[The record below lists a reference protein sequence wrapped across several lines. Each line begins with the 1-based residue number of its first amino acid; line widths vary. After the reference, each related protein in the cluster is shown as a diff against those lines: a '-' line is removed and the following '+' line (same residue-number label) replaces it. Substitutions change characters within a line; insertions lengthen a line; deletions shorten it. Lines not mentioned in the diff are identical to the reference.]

1 MTLEA
6 RRTDD
11 LASHDQL
18 PPLGQPLAA
27 EVRTV
32 RIMAGGDAAVPD
44 IPRGSWQRVFPLQ
57 QERQLTRA
65 RHSIY
70 RAGDVLEGIP
80 VIHSGWAARVKRLSD
95 GRRQILSFI
104 LPGELISAGA
114 VFSERLSFFVDAIT
128 DVRTAVCKRV
138 PLDEILAQS
147 PRLLHTLMAGCLAEK
162 TEIEELATDLGRR
175 RAEERI
181 ARLFLQLKTR
191 LEALGQVPGM
201 SFDMPLR
208 QQHIADATGMTVIH
222 VGRVLGTLRNDGVV
236 QINGGVLTIV
246 DFAALQRLADA

>member
-6 RRTDD
+6 RRTDN
-11 LASHDQL
+11 LSSHEGL
-18 PPLGQPLAA
+18 PPPGV
-27 EVRTV
+27 EGKTV
-32 RIMAGGDAAVPD
+32 RLVAGGEAAVPD
-44 IPRGSWQRVFPLQ
+44 IARGAWQRAFPLQ
-57 QERQLTRA
+57 HERQLTRA

-70 RAGDVLEGIP
+70 RAGDILEGIP
-80 VIHSGWAARVKRLSD
+80 VVHSGWAARVRRLSD

-104 LPGELISAGA
+104 LPGDLISAGA
-114 VFSERLSFFVDAIT
+114 VFSERLSFFVEAIT
-128 DVRTAVCKRV
+128 DVRTAVCRRA

-147 PRLLHTLMAGCLAEK
+147 PRLLHALLAGCLAEK
-162 TEIEELATDLGRR
+162 TEVEELATDLGRR

-181 ARLFLQLKTR
+181 ARLFLQLKYR
-191 LEALGQVPGM
+191 LEVLGQVSGM

-222 VGRVLGTLRNDGVV
+222 VGRVLGTLRNEGVL

-246 DFAALQRLADA
+246 DLAALQRLSDG